1 MNIYKEFKKQNPGI
15 KAIAKAAALKGDTAN
30 GYAGCLLADKAEQ
43 TAKACADLGK
53 FEKAIY
59 YYSKAY
65 NWYANAGNPKAKSI
79 HEEIIETAKIFIPPK
94 C

>member
-43 TAKACADLGK
+43 TAKACADLGNLRRRYTTILK
-53 FEKAIY
+53 LIIGTLTPEIQKQNQ
-59 YYSKAY
+59 SMR
-65 NWYANAGNPKAKSI
+65 KS
-79 HEEIIETAKIFIPPK
+79 
-94 C
+94 